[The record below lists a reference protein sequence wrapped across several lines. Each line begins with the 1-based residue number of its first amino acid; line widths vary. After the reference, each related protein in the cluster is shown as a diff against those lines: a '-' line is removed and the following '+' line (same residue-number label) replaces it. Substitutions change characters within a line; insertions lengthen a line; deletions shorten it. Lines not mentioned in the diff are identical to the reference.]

1 MTWCDAG
8 SIVLLQA
15 RTTSSR
21 LPAKV
26 SLPIGGLPLS
36 VLAAKRAG
44 NTGKQVVVVTSA
56 DPSDDGLAALLQE
69 HNVPCFRGSLNN
81 VLDRMVSALTGLPG
95 DTIVFRLTADNVFP
109 DGALLEEMEAE
120 FVQDH
125 LDYLVCNGEPSGL
138 PYGLSAEVTR
148 VQHLRDAL
156 ASDPSVFDQEHVTP
170 CVIRKFGPRYFDK
183 HKHLALGHFRATVDC
198 LDDYLSALSAFA
210 TVRDPV
216 TEPWQSLVKHLKTAP
231 SQPTV
236 PQPVSKLVLGTAQ
249 LGSAYGIANKTG
261 LPAFKEAESLLKTA
275 IVNGVTHIDTAHA
288 YGASEAVI
296 GQALKDGWAG
306 RARVITKLALLENCP
321 SNAPASV
328 VNAFVDASVF
338 QSCASLGVAKIDVMM
353 LHRASHLR
361 DWAGAAWNRLK
372 SHQLSGRIGEL
383 GVSVQTPGEL
393 LVAIENPD
401 VRYVQLPFNLLDW
414 RWDDVIPRLQ
424 EVQSAR
430 QLTVHVRSALL
441 QGLLPSTDTTLWRKA
456 NVDSPEAVIGWLR
469 EKSLA
474 CGRDNV
480 VDLCLAYL
488 TALPWVDGVA
498 LGMENLSQL
507 NTNLKLLGGAPLSHQ
522 QLVELRASRP
532 HLPETVLNPAQWRVN
547 P

>member
-1 MTWCDAG
+1 
-8 SIVLLQA
+8 
-15 RTTSSR
+15 
-21 LPAKV
+21 
-26 SLPIGGLPLS
+26 
-36 VLAAKRAG
+36 
-44 NTGKQVVVVTSA
+44 
-56 DPSDDGLAALLQE
+56 
-69 HNVPCFRGSLNN
+69 
-81 VLDRMVSALTGLPG
+81 
-95 DTIVFRLTADNVFP
+95 
-109 DGALLEEMEAE
+109 
-120 FVQDH
+120 
-125 LDYLVCNGEPSGL
+125 
-138 PYGLSAEVTR
+138 
-148 VQHLRDAL
+148 
-156 ASDPSVFDQEHVTP
+156 
-170 CVIRKFGPRYFDK
+170 
-183 HKHLALGHFRATVDC
+183 
-198 LDDYLSALSAFA
+198 
-210 TVRDPV
+210 
-216 TEPWQSLVKHLKTAP
+216 
-231 SQPTV
+231 
-236 PQPVSKLVLGTAQ
+236 
-249 LGSAYGIANKTG
+249 
-261 LPAFKEAESLLKTA
+261 
-275 IVNGVTHIDTAHA
+275 
-288 YGASEAVI
+288 
-296 GQALKDGWAG
+296 
-306 RARVITKLALLENCP
+306 
-321 SNAPASV
+321 

-338 QSCASLGVAKIDVMM
+338 QSCTSLGLSKIDVMM

-361 DWAGAAWNRLK
+361 DWSGAAWDRLK
-372 SHQLSGRIGEL
+372 SHQLSGRVGEL

-456 NVDSPEAVIGWLR
+456 NVDSPEAVIGWLL

-474 CGRDNV
+474 FGRDNV